1 MQTIYG
7 VLNNEEIHTDVSNTL
22 LGAKQ
27 YATRNGY
34 NKVSARIGYVAYV
47 VSVKLSKGKWVDK
60 GSKIHLDRKVNT
72 PLTPTNN

>member
-47 VSVKLSKGKWVDK
+47 VSVKLSNGKWVDK
-60 GSKIHLDRKVNT
+60 GSKIHLDRKINI
-72 PLTPTNN
+72 PLTPTNK